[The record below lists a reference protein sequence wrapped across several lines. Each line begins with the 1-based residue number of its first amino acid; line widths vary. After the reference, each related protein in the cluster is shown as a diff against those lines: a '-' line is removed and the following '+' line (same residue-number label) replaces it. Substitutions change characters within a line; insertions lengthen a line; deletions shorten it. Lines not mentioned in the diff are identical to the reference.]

1 MADERRVALVTGGPG
16 GLGRAMTWKLIDRGM
31 RVAIADVRGEAAE
44 AFADEIRRA
53 RNDAEV
59 LPITLD
65 VGDLAA
71 CAAAVERVSG
81 HWSSVNI
88 LINNAGRGMEM
99 IRRDYHRTA
108 IDSAAELTPE
118 MLLGFYHVNA
128 LGPFAL
134 MRAVLPAIRAA
145 RWGRIINVTTSL
157 DTMLRP
163 GFVAYGSTKAA
174 LEATSAILAK
184 ELAGTG
190 VTVNVVVPGGP
201 TNTGFV
207 PLDAGYDRKAMLQ
220 PDVVQGPIDWLV
232 TRAADHV
239 TGMRFIGHYWDRT
252 LPPDEAARRGG
263 DPIGWPDAGR
273 KGVWPTPS

>member
-16 GLGRAMTWKLIDRGM
+16 GLGRAMIGKLVERGT
-31 RVAIADVRGEAAE
+31 RVAIADVRGPAAE

-53 RNDAEV
+53 RNDADV
-59 LPITLD
+59 LPLTLD

-71 CAAAVERVSG
+71 CGEAVERVRG
-81 HWSSVNI
+81 HWGALNI

-99 IRRDYHRTA
+99 IRRDYHVTA
-108 IDSAAELTPE
+108 IDSGAELTPE
-118 MLLGFYHVNA
+118 MLLGFYRVNA

-134 MRAVLPAIRAA
+134 MRAALPGMRAA
-145 RWGRIINVTTSL
+145 GWGRIINVTTSL

-163 GFVAYGSTKAA
+163 GYVAYGSTKAA
-174 LEATSAILAK
+174 LESTSAILAK

-190 VTVNVVVPGGP
+190 ITVNVVVPGGP

-207 PLDAGYDRKAMLQ
+207 PMDAGYDRAAMLQ
-220 PDVVQGPIDWLV
+220 PDVMQGPIDWLV

-239 TGMRFIGHYWDRT
+239 TGMRFIGHFWDRS
-252 LPPDEAARRGG
+252 LPPEEAARRAG

-273 KGVWPTPS
+273 KGVWPTKP